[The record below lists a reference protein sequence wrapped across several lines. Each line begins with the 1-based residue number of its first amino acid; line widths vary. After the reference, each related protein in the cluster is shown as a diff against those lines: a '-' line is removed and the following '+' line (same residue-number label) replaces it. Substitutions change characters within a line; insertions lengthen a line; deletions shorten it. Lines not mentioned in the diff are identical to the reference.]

1 MARCGAREALVVR
14 HQQRRYT
21 YDEFNAAVDLLARGL
36 MRRGLAM
43 GDRVG
48 IWSPNCA
55 EWVLVQYAT
64 AKIGAILV
72 NINPAYRTS
81 EVEYALSQSRCRSA
95 RRRRGR
101 PAQPAHRDHGRSALS
116 GGDDE
121 AGDLGHE
128 HDRGH
133 HLLRDD
139 RDLTGVDPDD
149 FR

>member
-81 EVEYALSQSRCRSA
+81 EVEYALSQSRCRLLVA
-95 RRRRGR
+95 A
-101 PAQPAHRDHGRSALS
+101 PAFKTSDYRAMVAEVTPRVPTLEATIFFDSTEFEQLS
-116 GGDDE
+116 
-121 AGDLGHE
+121 
-128 HDRGH
+128 
-133 HLLRDD
+133 
-139 RDLTGVDPDD
+139 DPGPVSNSSPI
-149 FR
+149 RVR